1 MTEMKLPIIVTK
13 EDCHRCHEL
22 KEWLDENDVKYV
34 EQDINNEE
42 FVNQLLQDKNF
53 VQTFCDEEGCI
64 VNTPVVIM
72 GGSYYFKEL
81 WSQTGLRK
89 NKAEEMFLE

>member
-22 KEWLDENDVKYV
+22 KEWLNENDVKYI
-34 EQDINNEE
+34 EQDINDEK

-53 VQTFCDEEGCI
+53 VQTFCDADECI

-72 GGSYYFKEL
+72 DGSYYFKEL

-89 NKAEEMFLE
+89 NKAEEMFLD